1 MKWTQELKV
10 LKMEK
15 DNSDKYLG
23 DKYLGDIIT
32 SDGTNDKNI
41 KASTDKGYGIIDQ
54 LMYIFR
60 D

>member
-1 MKWTQELKV
+1 MKWTPELKV

-15 DNSDKYLG
+15 DNCDKYLV
-23 DKYLGDIIT
+23 DIIT

-60 D
+60 Y